1 MQSLWVHLRPSKASS
16 SRLAPPPVTQT
27 FIRRFPVLFALIVAV
42 SALPGPSSSAP
53 TKRTVTCS
61 RFAAPGGNDGS
72 RGGKSRPFATPQRLA
87 DSLRPGQTGCLRGGT
102 YQAGSNGYVLRPRHG
117 GAPSAPITI
126 RSYPGERAKLVG
138 IIYLAQGSNYVT
150 LSALGI
156 EGTGEE
162 NTVQIT
168 SDHDIVE
175 DSSITNAWR
184 GNSCMILGDTS
195 GAGAATLPIIR
206 RNRFHECGNPHNG
219 AFDHAIYASNMN
231 GGQIVDNLFWNTSAL
246 TIQLY
251 PNAHHVRFAHNVV
264 DGDAPSVRG
273 GVFFGGDSDYASSD
287 NVVEY
292 NVIAYAQTFNID
304 SSWDGATGSNNIARR
319 NCLWAGREGNINTEG
334 GGFSRIDN
342 KVANPLFVNKT
353 KHDYRLKPRS
363 PCRRVVGFDTAAL
376 LRAHAMRPVRR

>member
-1 MQSLWVHLRPSKASS
+1 M
-16 SRLAPPPVTQT
+16 
-27 FIRRFPVLFALIVAV
+27 
-42 SALPGPSSSAP
+42 
-53 TKRTVTCS
+53 TCA
-61 RFAAPGGNDGS
+61 RFAAPGGNDAS
-72 RGGKSRPFATPQRLA
+72 RGTKSRPFRTPQRLA
-87 DSLRPGQTGCLRGGT
+87 DSLRPGQTGCLRGGA
-102 YQAGSNGYVLRPRHG
+102 YQAGSNGYVLQPRRG
-117 GAPSAPITI
+117 GAPGAPITI

-138 IIYLAQGSNYVT
+138 IVYIERGINYVT
-150 LSALGI
+150 LSALDI
-156 EGTGEE
+156 EGTGGE

-168 SDHDIVE
+168 SANDIVE

-195 GAGAATLPIIR
+195 GDGAATLPIIR
-206 RNRFHECGNPHNG
+206 RNRFHECGNPENG
-219 AFDHAIYASNMN
+219 NLNHAIYASNLD
-231 GGQIVDNLFWNTSAL
+231 GGQIVNNLFWNTSAL

-304 SSWDGATGSNNIARR
+304 SGWDGATGSNNVARH

-334 GGFSRIDN
+334 GGFSRVDN
-342 KVANPLFVNKT
+342 KVANPLFVNKK
-353 KHDYRLKPRS
+353 KHDYRLKRRS

-376 LRAHAMRPVRR
+376 LRAGATRAARR

>member
-1 MQSLWVHLRPSKASS
+1 
-16 SRLAPPPVTQT
+16 
-27 FIRRFPVLFALIVAV
+27 
-42 SALPGPSSSAP
+42 
-53 TKRTVTCS
+53 
-61 RFAAPGGNDGS
+61 
-72 RGGKSRPFATPQRLA
+72 
-87 DSLRPGQTGCLRGGT
+87 
-102 YQAGSNGYVLRPRHG
+102 VLRTHHG
-117 GAPSAPITI
+117 GAPGAPITI

-162 NTVQIT
+162 NTIQIH

-195 GAGAATLPIIR
+195 GDGAATLPIIR
-206 RNRFHECGNPHNG
+206 RNRFHECGSRENG
-219 AFDHAIYASNMN
+219 NQDHAIYAANVN
-231 GGQIVDNLFWNTSAL
+231 GGQIVDNVFWNTAAYA
-246 TIQLY
+246 IQIY
-251 PNAHHVRFAHNVV
+251 PNAHRVRFAHNVV

-304 SSWDGATGSNNIARR
+304 FSWDGATGSNNIARR
-319 NCLWAGREGNINTEG
+319 NCLWAGREGNINTER

-363 PCRRVVGFDTAAL
+363 RCRRVVGFDTAAL
-376 LRAHAMRPVRR
+376 LRARAMRPARR

>member
-1 MQSLWVHLRPSKASS
+1 V
-16 SRLAPPPVTQT
+16 
-27 FIRRFPVLFALIVAV
+27 IRTRISRFPVLFALVV
-42 SALPGPSSSAP
+42 TVLALPGPSSSAP
-53 TKRTVTCS
+53 AKRTVTCS
-61 RFAAPGGNDGS
+61 RFAAPGGNDAS
-72 RGGKSRPFATPQRLA
+72 RGTKSRPFRTPQRLA

-102 YQAGSNGYVLRPRHG
+102 YQAGSNGYVLQPRRG
-117 GAPSAPITI
+117 GAPGAPITI

-138 IIYLAQGSNYVT
+138 IIYIERGINYVT
-150 LSALGI
+150 LSALDI
-156 EGTGEE
+156 EGTGGE

-168 SDHDIVE
+168 SANDIVE
-175 DSSITNAWR
+175 DSSITNAWH

-195 GAGAATLPIIR
+195 GDGAATLPIIR
-206 RNRFHECGNPHNG
+206 RNRFHECGNPENG
-219 AFDHAIYASNMN
+219 NLNHAIYASNVN
-231 GGQIVDNLFWNTSAL
+231 AGQIVDNLFWNTSAL

-273 GVFFGGDSDYASSD
+273 GVYFGGDSDYASTD

-304 SSWDGATGSNNIARR
+304 SGWDGATGSNNVARH

-334 GGFSRIDN
+334 GGFSRVDN
-342 KVANPLFVNKT
+342 KVANPLFINKK
-353 KHDYRLKPRS
+353 KHDYRLKRRS

-376 LRAHAMRPVRR
+376 LRAGATRPARR